1 MPVSQKQL
9 DNMLAEI
16 VKSRADR
23 GPEPDMERI
32 WAGISAR
39 LRRERRSARWVK
51 AVAAV
56 AVMLLAATAF
66 VPQVQ
71 AFGLRVWRSF
81 KVIILDS
88 STGQIQSE
96 YEGGSSTPNTLSETP
111 QEREYLDFEKA
122 QEGLPFAIKRPGY
135 LPEGY
140 RLEKIKRADYGHGFF
155 KVSQYYSRGNDYL
168 LLTQENCLEENRQG
182 VMYDTD
188 DTTVREI
195 KVRDLPAMLL
205 VREKDG
211 WASVLWNEGAL
222 TCRIA
227 GIATPEEI
235 VKTAESLNKTFSNVR

>member
-1 MPVSQKQL
+1 MPVSQEQL

-16 VKSRADR
+16 VKSRANR

-96 YEGGSSTPNTLSETP
+96 YQGGSSTPMSETL

-122 QEGLPFAIKRPGY
+122 QEGLPFAIKKPAY

-140 RLEKIKRADYGHGFF
+140 GLEKIKRVDYGHGLF
-155 KVSQYYSRGNDYL
+155 KVSQYYCRGNDYL
-168 LLTQENCLEENRQG
+168 LITQETCLEENRQG

-195 KVRDLPAMLL
+195 TVGNVPAMLL

-222 TCRIA
+222 TYQIA
-227 GIATPEEI
+227 GIAKPEEI
-235 VKTAESLNKTFSNVR
+235 IRTAESLN